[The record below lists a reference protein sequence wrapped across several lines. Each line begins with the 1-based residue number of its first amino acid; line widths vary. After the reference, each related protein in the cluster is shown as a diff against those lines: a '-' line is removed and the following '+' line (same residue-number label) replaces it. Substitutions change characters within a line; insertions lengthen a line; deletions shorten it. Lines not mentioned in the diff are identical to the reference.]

1 MTREQAILEVK
12 VIRNFINIHAKAG
25 HDVPES
31 AWVRVTNLM
40 NEFDIKIE
48 EIKLDNE

>member
-1 MTREQAILEVK
+1 MTRKQAILEVK
-12 VIRNFINIHAKAG
+12 VIRNFINIYTKAG
-25 HDVPES
+25 HDVTES
-31 AWVRVTNLM
+31 ALVRVTNLM